1 MNPYVMYV
9 FTQDNCEQSEKLLAH
24 IKTLPEA
31 QRRVIDW
38 KPLKDS
44 NGNFT
49 TLSKKLSAELAPT
62 MVIVHESLACTLDK
76 DGDEDCD
83 YVEKPVETYVGADA
97 IIENL
102 QANIDAYSYA
112 NPPE

>member
-49 TLSKKLSAELAPT
+49 SLSKKLSAELSPT
-62 MVIVHESLACTLDK
+62 MVIVHESLACTLDQ